1 MHRAFAGLIFF
12 RREIENQKAI
22 HSGFGRFAMER
33 LESKLENRV
42 QVSVEDNRDLRTPAD
57 LADAIEDAGNRRAGL
72 ERALGGEL
80 IDQAICQGIGK
91 RNAELKDVDAS
102 FFESE
107 REVDRARQIRIA
119 GADVGDEGF
128 FVSRRERGETLIDSI
143 WHSR

>member
-12 RREIENQKAI
+12 GRKIENQKAVD
-22 HSGFGRFAMER
+22 SGFGRFAMER

-42 QVSVEDNRDLRTPAD
+42 QVSVEDNWDLRAPAD
-57 LADAIEDAGNRRAGL
+57 LADAIEDAGDRRAGF

-91 RNAELKDVDAS
+91 RNAELNDVDAS

-107 REVDRARQIRIA
+107 REVDGPR
-119 GADVGDEGF
+119 
-128 FVSRRERGETLIDSI
+128 
-143 WHSR
+143 